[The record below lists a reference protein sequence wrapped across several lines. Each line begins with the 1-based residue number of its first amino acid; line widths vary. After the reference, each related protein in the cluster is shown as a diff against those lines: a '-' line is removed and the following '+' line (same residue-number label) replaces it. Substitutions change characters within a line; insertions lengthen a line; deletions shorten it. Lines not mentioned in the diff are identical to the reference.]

1 MLTKSEILKF
11 NYHQVI
17 KQLTLRSV
25 LKLLRFEDVKNS
37 LSAAPS
43 EVSCFFVSGGRG
55 QPICSEA
62 VWVIQTRVEK
72 TGHTLTQAGS

>member
-11 NYHQVI
+11 NYHQVM
-17 KQLTLRSV
+17 KQLTLWSV

-43 EVSCFFVSGGRG
+43 EVSCFLSVVAEVSLSALKLSGSYRPEGK
-55 QPICSEA
+55 E
-62 VWVIQTRVEK
+62 
-72 TGHTLTQAGS
+72 QAMH